1 MAKSHHPN
9 VTVQPSLFDIFYEEF
24 LTQFMSASPDPTEI
38 SADFMKLK
46 TDLERAEFLLRLPFI
61 RDFEIKN
68 KAGLKCIEKAVKY
81 REEGNKLF
89 QVGKYFR
96 KYLEIFGK
104 YFDGLERPVHPGHPV
119 LQQVHL
125 LLPPPHLRAVPPG
138 GRAAARAG
146 EGEGGPVR

>member
-1 MAKSHHPN
+1 MAKSSHPS

-24 LTQFMSASPDPTEI
+24 LTQFMSAAPDPTEI

-46 TDLERAEFLLRLPFI
+46 TDLERAEFLTRLPFI

-89 QVGKYFR
+89 QVLEKFF
-96 KYLEIFGK
+96 EIFRSSH
-104 YFDGLERPVHPGHPV
+104 FCLE
-119 LQQVHL
+119 
-125 LLPPPHLRAVPPG
+125 
-138 GRAAARAG
+138 
-146 EGEGGPVR
+146 

>member
-89 QVGKYFR
+89 QVGKY
-96 KYLEIFGK
+96 LEK
-104 YFDGLERPVHPGHPV
+104 
-119 LQQVHL
+119 LQK
-125 LLPPPHLRAVPPG
+125 
-138 GRAAARAG
+138 
-146 EGEGGPVR
+146 EKIIENI

>member
-1 MAKSHHPN
+1 
-9 VTVQPSLFDIFYEEF
+9 
-24 LTQFMSASPDPTEI
+24 MSAAPDPTEI

-89 QVGKYFR
+89 QVGKYFSKIKKK
-96 KYLEIFGK
+96 KYLKIF
-104 YFDGLERPVHPGHPV
+104 
-119 LQQVHL
+119 
-125 LLPPPHLRAVPPG
+125 
-138 GRAAARAG
+138 
-146 EGEGGPVR
+146 

>member
-1 MAKSHHPN
+1 
-9 VTVQPSLFDIFYEEF
+9 
-24 LTQFMSASPDPTEI
+24 MSAAPDPTEI

-89 QVGKYFR
+89 QVRKYFS
-96 KYLEIFGK
+96 KIKKKIFENIS
-104 YFDGLERPVHPGHPV
+104 ERPVHPGHPV

-125 LLPPPHLRAVPPG
+125 LLSPPHLRPVPPG
-138 GRAAARAG
+138 RRAARAG
-146 EGEGGPVR
+146 EGQGGPVR